1 MLYQG
6 SNPGI
11 IPERSVK
18 SPLQSCSFHHSEFK
32 IPSSNVH
39 FVQGIPTNFPSTSCL
54 RQLKYDRESVAS
66 ANTDNIDNSESK
78 FGSWPFL
85 SANNLL
91 ALFGFSAAHAQAP
104 KKNVFEGE
112 MDIQEGE
119 IVDCFGKDICNLF
132 QAENGFSCSRVGDA
146 SIHPLNKDEIPRNLL
161 SIVEIVTLPLGDNKV
176 GCKKR

>member
-91 ALFGFSAAHAQAP
+91 ARLKKIISISNWNFILNYYNRIHKYTNIFYFLFSSHFF
-104 KKNVFEGE
+104 N
-112 MDIQEGE
+112 
-119 IVDCFGKDICNLF
+119 CICYV
-132 QAENGFSCSRVGDA
+132 QQIIKE
-146 SIHPLNKDEIPRNLL
+146 
-161 SIVEIVTLPLGDNKV
+161 
-176 GCKKR
+176 